1 MDQETQ
7 KAFDELVGL
16 FTGTVPLRQPSQ
28 KEITNTDDDYVEITE
43 DNLLEQDSDEEL
55 IEANLSPSQSNL
67 SPSQSNLSPSQPKAN
82 DGQPDINNQFPQFE
96 RNIQAVPNYD
106 AKPFF
111 RLVCQ
116 AWHMIAEM
124 LSDPNLEVREKG
136 ILTIKG
142 MMPPELE
149 SIIAFEATIGRVNNI
164 YMKDQFE
171 NNKKQ
176 AKLLDKLDKR
186 IELYISP
193 KLSMDNIEALDRIY
207 KDAIE
212 IFQPI
217 LGDELGIYKYRVFCE
232 KDPFVES
239 VEIPSQSGL
248 ISLTND
254 DIGIQHQL
262 GYDEQK
268 NMRIHLIIGIL
279 KPKAEQVLK
288 PVEIK
293 HENKVYNKWLPRD
306 TQLIEIFLLNAM
318 GEYAMTNIV
327 GYLEFMP
334 VDELT
339 NFEPLDLARTITMI
353 DNTKCNIC
361 CRKKFQVE
369 KLFKC
374 SRCNKTIY
382 CSPVCQLL
390 GWPEHSKLCSRC

>member
-16 FTGTVPLRQPSQ
+16 FTGTVPLSQ
-28 KEITNTDDDYVEITE
+28 KEITNADDDYVEVTE

-55 IEANLSPSQSNL
+55 IEANQPEANI
-67 SPSQSNLSPSQPKAN
+67 SPSQPKAN
-82 DGQPDINNQFPQFE
+82 NEQPDINTQFPQFE

-111 RLVCQ
+111 QSVCK
-116 AWHMIAEM
+116 AWPMIAEM

-171 NNKKQ
+171 SNKKQ

-193 KLSMDNIEALDRIY
+193 KLSMDNLEALDHIY

-212 IFQPI
+212 VFQPLI
-217 LGDELGIYKYRVFCE
+217 GDELGIYKYRVFCE

-239 VEIPSQSGL
+239 VEIPSESGL
-248 ISLTND
+248 ISLTSN

-262 GYDEQK
+262 GYDDQK

-293 HENKVYNKWLPRD
+293 HEGKVYNKWLPRD

-318 GEYAMTNIV
+318 GEYAMTNII

-334 VDELT
+334 VDDLD
-339 NFEPLDLARTITMI
+339 NFEPLDLVRTITMV

-361 CRKKFQVE
+361 RRKKFQVE

-390 GWPEHSKLCSRC
+390 GWPEHSKLCS